1 MPGKKQSHENMKAI
15 RWNVEDW
22 EMVGVLAAKIGL
34 SRSAFVKQATLGEA
48 ARVLAGGVPYFVKG
62 PQATTQNTRINN
74 SGPQSA
80 AKGDGIVGASD
91 RRRRRGVAKGADDA
105 AKKKRGPEV

>member
-1 MPGKKQSHENMKAI
+1 MTDKKKYSDMKAI
-15 RWNVEDW
+15 RWDETDW
-22 EMVGVLAAKIGL
+22 EMVGKLAAKTGMT
-34 SRSAFVKQATLGEA
+34 RTDFVKRATLA
-48 ARVLAGGVPYFVKG
+48 AAAEVLAGGVPYFVKG

-74 SGPQSA
+74 SGPLSE
-80 AKGDGIVGASD
+80 AKGDGIVGAGD